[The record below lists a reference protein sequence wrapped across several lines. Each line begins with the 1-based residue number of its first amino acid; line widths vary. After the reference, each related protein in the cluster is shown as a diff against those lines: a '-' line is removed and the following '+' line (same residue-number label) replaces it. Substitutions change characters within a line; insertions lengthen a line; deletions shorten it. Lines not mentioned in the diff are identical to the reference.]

1 MKLLK
6 ILLAC
11 ATIAFPIAAHTNHK
25 VKQLTDLQCLTANLF
40 FEARGEKPVGKVA
53 VADVTKN
60 RVQSKKY
67 PGNLC
72 SVVFQRK
79 QFSWT
84 HQQNWNSI
92 QKVLNGSVSGFR
104 AADRAA
110 YQKAKEIA
118 QKSLKGLVKVLP
130 ESSLHYHATYVKPS
144 WSRKMKVYSQIGNHI
159 FYKS

>member
-6 ILLAC
+6 VTLAL
-11 ATIAFPIAAHTNHK
+11 AIVAFPTIAQTNNK
-25 VKQLTDLQCLTANLF
+25 VKHLTDLQCLTANLF

-84 HQQNWNSI
+84 HQQSWNSI
-92 QKVLNGSVSGFR
+92 QRVLNGSVSGFR
-104 AADRAA
+104 SADRAA
-110 YQKAKEIA
+110 YYRAKEIA
-118 QKSLKGLVKVLP
+118 EKSLKGLVRVLP

-144 WSRKMKVYSQIGNHI
+144 WSRKMKVYAKIGTHV
-159 FYKS
+159 FYNS

>member
-11 ATIAFPIAAHTNHK
+11 ATIAFPIAAHTNNK

-40 FEARGEKPVGKVA
+40 FEARGEKPIGLVA

-67 PGNLC
+67 PKSIC
-72 SVVFQRK
+72 SVVFQK
-79 QFSWT
+79 HQFSWVK
-84 HQQNWNSI
+84 QQSWSSI

-110 YQKAKEIA
+110 YQKAKETA
-118 QKSLKGLVKVLP
+118 QKSLKGLVRVLP

-144 WSRKMKVYSQIGNHI
+144 WSRNMKVYAKIGTHI
-159 FYKS
+159 FYNS